1 MPQRLRSFL
10 DIIAKLSATHRRAL
24 RRARAKARLRWHL
37 HRVGLRP
44 LDPLALLRLRTIL
57 GAHHSRDLRL
67 LARIQGEM
75 SGFKPVPWRCRVC
88 KKMAKPSMPRCAWC
102 GKTWQEVLDTSYQP
116 PPPQQQRSSPRRQ
129 NQGGNQYYQEQDH
142 GGHQYGQGRTQTPRR
157 KSRKGKRAN
166 APQQSQ
172 LPHQHSGPPSLPS
185 QQQYLPPG
193 NWYPTGSMGPY
204 PAPQGPPAF
213 VQQCL
218 APPPPPPMPKAASV
232 PPDQVWVQQMQ
243 QMPVLDGMNA
253 VTMQPGQSSAQPSQ
267 AEKHLQNILGALRKS
282 EEIWTPEVQQ
292 AVQEVSLQVEEE
304 SLQQVQNSAA
314 ELRHARKAVADAEA
328 ARLRLITSWRT
339 FLQYSVARWKEYT
352 QLFQGQETEAQTQ
365 LAAAKDQLQNAQKKF
380 GKTSEAIRSGAGHH
394 VNISDDDAE
403 DGDKPSHDEEMK
415 DETTQKIAIGLTQ
428 VVSSLQEL
436 SEHAEAEERK
446 SKRLRK
452 ALDGED
458 GNGASKSFPSMMPFG
473 KAGVQ

>member
-1 MPQRLRSFL
+1 
-10 DIIAKLSATHRRAL
+10 
-24 RRARAKARLRWHL
+24 
-37 HRVGLRP
+37 
-44 LDPLALLRLRTIL
+44 
-57 GAHHSRDLRL
+57 
-67 LARIQGEM
+67 
-75 SGFKPVPWRCRVC
+75 
-88 KKMAKPSMPRCAWC
+88 
-102 GKTWQEVLDTSYQP
+102 
-116 PPPQQQRSSPRRQ
+116 
-129 NQGGNQYYQEQDH
+129 
-142 GGHQYGQGRTQTPRR
+142 
-157 KSRKGKRAN
+157 
-166 APQQSQ
+166 
-172 LPHQHSGPPSLPS
+172 
-185 QQQYLPPG
+185 
-193 NWYPTGSMGPY
+193 
-204 PAPQGPPAF
+204 
-213 VQQCL
+213 
-218 APPPPPPMPKAASV
+218 
-232 PPDQVWVQQMQ
+232 MQ